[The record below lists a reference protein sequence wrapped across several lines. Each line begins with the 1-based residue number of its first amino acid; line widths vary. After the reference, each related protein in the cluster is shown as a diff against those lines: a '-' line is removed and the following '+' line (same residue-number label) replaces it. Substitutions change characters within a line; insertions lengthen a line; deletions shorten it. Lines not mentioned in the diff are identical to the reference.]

1 MAVDISKQGAKG
13 GDSGYDTSQLR
24 GVREERGIVTGVVK
38 ANVHPT
44 NMGVIKIWIPTFST
58 DENDKTQ
65 WRSVRYCTPFYSRVD
80 NSGVGD
86 TYFGTKVTAGITTP
100 PPDLGTKVLA
110 FFPEGR
116 NSEGYYFACV
126 PDLYMMQTLPEAT
139 ISDGVAAGEFNDS
152 PSGTHHTGKI
162 TNWRT
167 QTRPEDFFTQDTL
180 VKQGL
185 SDDRVRGL
193 NNSGYMRETP
203 AEIIGIASKGR
214 RITTQGQDFTV
225 TYNQQIKNPDTAD
238 KKILEG
244 LLGPTARRK
253 GHSIA
258 LDDGDVDGN
267 SNQIRLRTST
277 GHQILLNDSEGVIY
291 VGNSD
296 GSCWIELSN
305 EGTMDV
311 YAQDSINFR
320 SANINFH
327 ADENIKFHSK
337 GFTQIV
343 ADQQMHVQGKKQ
355 LVMNSDGE
363 AGITGAKGLHLNSG
377 SELFATAASSAYIN
391 SSANMSINGALIL
404 LQGPSTKAK
413 TAKAVNDLQKEDTT
427 YFPDL
432 DQFILDEEEM
442 VTTTVDRIVTHEP
455 FPYHSTVNTTTPYTG
470 GLVGGGG
477 GLGGAFSIVGNVAGG
492 IPIASAVTGG
502 GAGNILSAATGGGA
516 GNILSAATGGGA
528 GNILSAAT
536 GGGAGNILSAV
547 TGGGAGNI
555 LSQVSQV
562 TGGLDISS
570 VTGSLSGIT
579 SNLPVGDLTSQL
591 AGATGALQGADFG
604 KLVTDASGKITGL
617 AGGLGA
623 GLPDLSSV
631 TGGLSKVVPSIPD
644 NLSSVLSVPNI
655 NKFPITDMVKQ
666 ANTGFS
672 VGALDSFDV
681 QGLNAAVVKQVGSGN
696 NPAFVD
702 SVTKSVGKFGFNVD
716 QLKAQGF
723 VRPEA
728 VFNDQLADSSVW
740 TGKGGANSLNKL
752 LSNSGLQEQ
761 IQQGVVAADYQKLVN
776 IGGINATDGK
786 KEITSMLTA
795 SNISTPEIA
804 AKVRQGTQSIEGV
817 LPNTTNIASGED
829 VASKV
834 KQSMQTGAAASDRVE
849 KIKAPAPSVP
859 ETIATTKDDKG
870 RITERT
876 VKTTGVDED
885 GFEFTETKRVK
896 VDPET
901 GNDLLDAPTS
911 TESEQDLQA
920 GLDADYDAKVQRDL
934 AIAAGKAKRKAERDA
949 KKPGIAKRREF
960 LKQAAA
966 LRKQWWDGRKT
977 LSKADRAALEAQIKA
992 LKAQADAAIK
1002 GN

>member
-1 MAVDISKQGAKG
+1 MAVDITRQGTKG

-24 GVREERGIVTGVVK
+24 GVREEKGIITGVVK

-44 NMGVIKIWIPTFST
+44 SMGVIKIWNATFST

-65 WRSVRYCTPFYSRVD
+65 WRTVRYCTPFYSRVD
-80 NSGVGD
+80 NAGVDD
-86 TYFGTKVTAGITTP
+86 TYFGTKVTAGIVTP
-100 PPDLGTKVLA
+100 PPDIGTKVLA

-126 PDLYMMQTLPEAT
+126 PDTYMMQTLPEAT
-139 ISDGVAAGEFNDS
+139 ISNGVASGEFNDS
-152 PSGTHHTGKI
+152 PAGSHHSGKI

-185 SDDRVRGL
+185 SDDRIRGL
-193 NNSGYMRETP
+193 NNSGYMRESP
-203 AEIIGIASKGR
+203 AEIIGIATKGR
-214 RITTQGQDFTV
+214 RITTQGQDFTQ
-225 TYNQQIKNPDTAD
+225 TYATQIRNPNTAD

-258 LDDGDVDGN
+258 LDDGDIDGN

-327 ADENIKFHSK
+327 ADENIKMHAK

-343 ADQQMHVQGKKQ
+343 ADQQLHLQGTQ
-355 LVMNSDGE
+355 ETSIVTDGE
-363 AGITGAKGLHLNSG
+363 AGIKAKKNLHLYSE
-377 SELFATAASSAYIN
+377 SELFSTSTGASYYNAGGNISVAG
-391 SSANMSINGALIL
+391 SMVL
-404 LQGPSTKAK
+404 LQGPKTQAK
-413 TAKAVNDLQKEDTT
+413 QAKKVSETQKEDTT

-455 FPYHSTVNTTTPYTG
+455 FPYHSVMNTATPYTG
-470 GLVGGGG
+470 GL
-477 GLGGAFSIVGNVAGG
+477 GGANGQPTSNYGIVPATVTQPTAVTS
-492 IPIASAVTGG
+492 PAAVTGS
-502 GAGNILSAATGGGA
+502 ASPAAT
-516 GNILSAATGGGA
+516 ATGTNGA
-528 GNILSAAT
+528 
-536 GGGAGNILSAV
+536 
-547 TGGGAGNI
+547 
-555 LSQVSQV
+555 
-562 TGGLDISS
+562 
-570 VTGSLSGIT
+570 T
-579 SNLPVGDLTSQL
+579 SLTSGNTGFAQVAAA
-591 AGATGALQGADFG
+591 AGISEAELQSQIGAAQSQLQGADFD
-604 KLVTDASGKITGL
+604 KLIKDSSGKITGL
-617 AGGLGA
+617 ADQLSANAPQLTA
-623 GLPDLSSV
+623 GLQSA
-631 TGGLSKVVPSIPD
+631 IPNVQD
-644 NLSSVLSVPNI
+644 QLGSVLQTPNI
-655 NKFPITDMVKQ
+655 NKFPVTDLVAQ

-681 QGLNAAVVKQVGSGN
+681 QGLNAAVVKQVGSSN
-696 NPAFVD
+696 NPAFID
-702 SVTKSVGKFGFNVD
+702 ATTKSVGKFGFNVD

-740 TGKGGANSLNKL
+740 TGKAGASSLNKL
-752 LSNSGLQEQ
+752 LSNAPLQES

-776 IGGINATDGK
+776 LGGIKATDGK
-786 KEITSMLTA
+786 KEVMSMLTA
-795 SNISTPEIA
+795 SNVSTPEITA
-804 AKVRQGTQSIEGV
+804 AVRQGTQSIENV

-834 KQSMQTGAAASDRVE
+834 KQSMQTGAAASERVE
-849 KIKAPAPSVP
+849 KIKVTKNETVISTSESVTTGAGSTTTTTPVTGGETTTARVYSPSDDLL
-859 ETIATTKDDKG
+859 EEEANSTTKTDFS
-870 RITERT
+870 
-876 VKTTGVDED
+876 DEFNAEPLPGATD
-885 GFEFTETKRVK
+885 S
-896 VDPET
+896 DPY
-901 GNDLLDAPTS
+901 
-911 TESEQDLQA
+911 
-920 GLDADYDAKVQRDL
+920 GLDAQ
-934 AIAAGKAKRKAERDA
+934 E
-949 KKPGIAKRREF
+949 
-960 LKQAAA
+960 KQAQEREESEASKRSREAVAEFERKKKLGGYAA
-966 LRKQWWDGRKT
+966 YKALRDQSRELRKQWWAGRRT
-977 LSKADRAALEAQIKA
+977 LSKAEKAALEAQIKS
-992 LKAQADAAIK
+992 LLAQADAALK
-1002 GN
+1002 GK

>member
-1 MAVDISKQGAKG
+1 MAVDISRQGSKG

-24 GVREERGIVTGVVK
+24 GVREERGIITAIVK

-44 NMGVIKIWIPTFST
+44 HMGVIKVWNPGFST
-58 DENDKTQ
+58 DESDKTQ
-65 WRSVRYCTPFYSRVD
+65 WRTVRYCTPFYSRVD
-80 NSGVGD
+80 NSGAGD

-100 PPDLGTKVLA
+100 PPDLGTKVLC

-126 PDLYMMQTLPEAT
+126 PDTYMMQTLPEAT
-139 ISDGVAAGEFNDS
+139 ISNGVASGEFNDS
-152 PSGTHHTGKI
+152 PSGAHHSGKI

-185 SDDRVRGL
+185 SDDRIRGL
-193 NNSGYMRETP
+193 NNSSYMRESP

-214 RITTQGQDFTV
+214 RITTQGQDFTI

-253 GHSIA
+253 GHSIT
-258 LDDGDVDGN
+258 LDDGDIDGN

-277 GHQILLNDSEGVIY
+277 GHQLLLNDSEGVIY

-327 ADENIKFHSK
+327 ADENIKMHAK
-337 GFTQIV
+337 GFAQIV
-343 ADQQMHVQGKKQ
+343 SDQQLHLQGTQ
-355 LVMNSDGE
+355 ETVIVTDGE
-363 AGITGAKGLHLNSG
+363 AGIKAKKNLHLYSE
-377 SELFATAASSAYIN
+377 SELFSTSTGASYYNAGGNISVAG
-391 SSANMSINGALIL
+391 SMVL
-404 LQGPSTKAK
+404 LQGPKTQAK
-413 TAKAVNDLQKEDTT
+413 QAKKVNETQKEDTT

-455 FPYHSTVNTTTPYTG
+455 FPYHSVMNTATPYTG
-470 GLVGGGG
+470 GL
-477 GLGGAFSIVGNVAGG
+477 GGANGQTTSNYGIVPATVTQPTAVTS
-492 IPIASAVTGG
+492 PAAVTGS
-502 GAGNILSAATGGGA
+502 ASPAAT
-516 GNILSAATGGGA
+516 ATG
-528 GNILSAAT
+528 T
-536 GGGAGNILSAV
+536 
-547 TGGGAGNI
+547 
-555 LSQVSQV
+555 
-562 TGGLDISS
+562 
-570 VTGSLSGIT
+570 SGET
-579 SNLPVGDLTSQL
+579 SLTSGNTGFAQVAAA
-591 AGATGALQGADFG
+591 AGISEAELQSQIGAAQSQLQGADFD
-604 KLVTDASGKITGL
+604 KLIKDSSGKITGL
-617 AGGLGA
+617 ADQLSANAPQLTA
-623 GLPDLSSV
+623 GLQSA
-631 TGGLSKVVPSIPD
+631 IP
-644 NLSSVLSVPNI
+644 NLQDQLGSVLQTPNI
-655 NKFPITDMVKQ
+655 NKFPVTDLVAQ

-740 TGKGGANSLNKL
+740 TGKAGASSLNKL
-752 LSNSGLQEQ
+752 LSNAPLQES

-776 IGGINATDGK
+776 LGGIKATDGK
-786 KEITSMLTA
+786 KEVMSMLTA
-795 SNISTPEIA
+795 SNVSTPEITA
-804 AKVRQGTQSIEGV
+804 AVRQGTQSIEGV
-817 LPNTTNIASGED
+817 LPNTTNIPSGED

-834 KQSMQTGAAASDRVE
+834 KQSMQTGAAASERVE
-849 KIKAPAPSVP
+849 KIK
-859 ETIATTKDDKG
+859 TTK
-870 RITERT
+870 
-876 VKTTGVDED
+876 
-885 GFEFTETKRVK
+885 TETVTSTTTVTGGESTTTTTPVTGGETTTARVYSPS
-896 VDPET
+896 D
-901 GNDLLDAPTS
+901 DLLEEEANS
-911 TESEQDLQA
+911 TTKTDFSDEFNAEPLPGATDSDPY
-920 GLDADYDAKVQRDL
+920 GLDAQEKQAQERKESEASKRTRE
-934 AIAAGKAKRKAERDA
+934 AIAEFERKKKLGGYAAYKALRDQS
-949 KKPGIAKRREF
+949 RE
-960 LKQAAA
+960 
-966 LRKQWWDGRKT
+966 LRKQWWTERRT
-977 LSKADRAALEAQIKA
+977 LSKAEKAALEAQIRS
-992 LKAQADAAIK
+992 LLAQADAALK

>member
-65 WRSVRYCTPFYSRVD
+65 WRSVRYCSPFYSRVD

-86 TYFGTKVTAGITTP
+86 TYFGTKVTAGIVTP

-152 PSGTHHTGKI
+152 PSGAHHTGKI

-225 TYNQQIKNPDTAD
+225 TYNSQIKNPDTAD

-327 ADENIKFHSK
+327 ADENIKMHAK
-337 GFTQIV
+337 GFAQIV
-343 ADQQMHVQGKKQ
+343 ADQQLHLQGTQ
-355 LVMNSDGE
+355 ETSIVTDGE
-363 AGITGAKGLHLNSG
+363 AGIKAKKNLHLYSE
-377 SELFATAASSAYIN
+377 SELFSTSTGASYYNAGGNISVAG
-391 SSANMSINGALIL
+391 SMVL
-404 LQGPSTKAK
+404 LQGPKTQAK
-413 TAKAVNDLQKEDTT
+413 QAKKVSETQKEDTT

-455 FPYHSTVNTTTPYTG
+455 FPYHSVMNTATPYTG
-470 GLVGGGG
+470 GL
-477 GLGGAFSIVGNVAGG
+477 GGANGQTTSNYGIVPATVTQPTAVTS
-492 IPIASAVTGG
+492 PAAVTGS
-502 GAGNILSAATGGGA
+502 ASPAAT
-516 GNILSAATGGGA
+516 ATGTSGA
-528 GNILSAAT
+528 
-536 GGGAGNILSAV
+536 
-547 TGGGAGNI
+547 
-555 LSQVSQV
+555 
-562 TGGLDISS
+562 
-570 VTGSLSGIT
+570 T
-579 SNLPVGDLTSQL
+579 SLTSGNTGFAQVAAS
-591 AGATGALQGADFG
+591 AGISEAELQAQIGAAQSQLQGADFD
-604 KLVTDASGKITGL
+604 KLIKDSSGKITGL
-617 AGGLGA
+617 ADQLSANAPQLTA
-623 GLPDLSSV
+623 GLQSA
-631 TGGLSKVVPSIPD
+631 IPNLQD
-644 NLSSVLSVPNI
+644 NLGSVLQTPNL
-655 NKFPITDMVKQ
+655 NKFPVTDLVAQ

-696 NPAFVD
+696 NPAFID
-702 SVTKSVGKFGFNVD
+702 TTTKSVGKFGFNVD

-740 TGKGGANSLNKL
+740 TGKAGASSLNKL
-752 LSNSGLQEQ
+752 LSNAPLQES

-776 IGGINATDGK
+776 LGGIKATDGK
-786 KEITSMLTA
+786 KEVMSMLTA
-795 SNISTPEIA
+795 SNVSTPEITA
-804 AKVRQGTQSIEGV
+804 AVRQGTQSIENV

-834 KQSMQTGAAASDRVE
+834 KQSMQTGAAASERVE
-849 KIKAPAPSVP
+849 KIKVTKNETVISTSKSVTTGGGSTTTTTPVTGGETTTARVYSPSD
-859 ETIATTKDDKG
+859 ELLEEEANSTTKTDFS
-870 RITERT
+870 
-876 VKTTGVDED
+876 DEFNAEPLPGATD
-885 GFEFTETKRVK
+885 S
-896 VDPET
+896 DPF
-901 GNDLLDAPTS
+901 
-911 TESEQDLQA
+911 
-920 GLDADYDAKVQRDL
+920 GLDAQ
-934 AIAAGKAKRKAERDA
+934 E
-949 KKPGIAKRREF
+949 
-960 LKQAAA
+960 KQAQEREESEASKRSREAVAEFERKKKLGGYAA
-966 LRKQWWDGRKT
+966 YKALRDQSRELRKQWWAGRRT
-977 LSKADRAALEAQIKA
+977 LSKAEKAALEAQIKS
-992 LKAQADAAIK
+992 LLAQADAALK

>member
-1 MAVDISKQGAKG
+1 MAVDISRQGAKG
-13 GDSGYDTSQLR
+13 GDPGYDTSQLR
-24 GVREERGIVTGVVK
+24 GVREERGIVTGIVK

-100 PPDLGTKVLA
+100 PPDIGTRVLA

-116 NSEGYYFACV
+116 NAEGYYFACV

-139 ISDGVAAGEFNDS
+139 ISNGVAAGEFNDS
-152 PSGTHHTGKI
+152 PAGTHHTGKI

-185 SDDRVRGL
+185 SDDRIRGL
-193 NNSGYMRETP
+193 NNSSYMRESP

-253 GHSIA
+253 GHSIT
-258 LDDGDVDGN
+258 LDDGDIDGN

-277 GHQILLNDSEGVIY
+277 GHQLLLNDSEGVIY

-327 ADENIKFHSK
+327 ADENIKMHAK
-337 GFTQIV
+337 GFAQIV
-343 ADQQMHVQGKKQ
+343 ADQQLHLQGTQ
-355 LVMNSDGE
+355 ETSIVTDGE
-363 AGITGAKGLHLNSG
+363 AGIKAKKNLHLYSE
-377 SELFATAASSAYIN
+377 SELFSTSTGASYYNAGGNISVAG
-391 SSANMSINGALIL
+391 SMVL
-404 LQGPSTKAK
+404 LQGPKTQAK
-413 TAKAVNDLQKEDTT
+413 QAKKVNETQKEDTT

-455 FPYHSTVNTTTPYTG
+455 FPYHSVMNTATPYTG
-470 GLVGGGG
+470 GL
-477 GLGGAFSIVGNVAGG
+477 GGANGQTTSNYGIVPATVTQPTAVTS
-492 IPIASAVTGG
+492 PAAVTGS
-502 GAGNILSAATGGGA
+502 ASPAAT
-516 GNILSAATGGGA
+516 ATGTSGA
-528 GNILSAAT
+528 
-536 GGGAGNILSAV
+536 
-547 TGGGAGNI
+547 
-555 LSQVSQV
+555 
-562 TGGLDISS
+562 
-570 VTGSLSGIT
+570 T
-579 SNLPVGDLTSQL
+579 SLTSGNTAFSQIAAA
-591 AGATGALQGADFG
+591 AGISEAELQAQIGAAQSQLQGADFD
-604 KLVTDASGKITGL
+604 KLIKDSSGKITGL
-617 AGGLGA
+617 ADQLSTNAPQLTA
-623 GLPDLSSV
+623 GLQSA
-631 TGGLSKVVPSIPD
+631 IPNVQD
-644 NLSSVLSVPNI
+644 QLGSVLQTPNL
-655 NKFPITDMVKQ
+655 NKFPVTDLVAQ

-681 QGLNAAVVKQVGSGN
+681 QGLNAAVVKQVGSAN
-696 NPAFVD
+696 NPAFID

-740 TGKGGANSLNKL
+740 TGKAGASSLNKL
-752 LSNSGLQEQ
+752 LSNAPLQES

-776 IGGINATDGK
+776 LGGIKATDGK
-786 KEITSMLTA
+786 KEVMSMLTA
-795 SNISTPEIA
+795 SNVSTPEITA
-804 AKVRQGTQSIEGV
+804 AVRQGTQSIEGV

-834 KQSMQTGAAASDRVE
+834 KQSMQTGAAASERVE
-849 KIKAPAPSVP
+849 KIK
-859 ETIATTKDDKG
+859 TTK
-870 RITERT
+870 
-876 VKTTGVDED
+876 
-885 GFEFTETKRVK
+885 TETVTSTTTVTGGGSTTTTTPVTGGETTTARVYSPS
-896 VDPET
+896 D
-901 GNDLLDAPTS
+901 DLLEEQANS
-911 TESEQDLQA
+911 TTKTDFSDEFNAEPLPGATNGEQDIQA
-920 GLDADYDAKVQRDL
+920 ALDADYE
-934 AIAAGKAKRKAERDA
+934 AE
-949 KKPGIAKRREF
+949 AKRRESEASKRTREAIAEF
-960 LKQAAA
+960 ERKKKLGGYPAYKALRDKSRE
-966 LRKQWWDGRKT
+966 LRKQWWAGRRT
-977 LSKADRAALEAQIKA
+977 LSKAEKAALEAQIKS
-992 LKAQADAAIK
+992 LLAQADAALK
-1002 GN
+1002 GK

>member
-528 GNILSAAT
+528 GNILSA
-536 GGGAGNILSAV
+536 V

>member
-1 MAVDISKQGAKG
+1 M
-13 GDSGYDTSQLR
+13 
-24 GVREERGIVTGVVK
+24 
-38 ANVHPT
+38 
-44 NMGVIKIWIPTFST
+44 
-58 DENDKTQ
+58 
-65 WRSVRYCTPFYSRVD
+65 
-80 NSGVGD
+80 
-86 TYFGTKVTAGITTP
+86 
-100 PPDLGTKVLA
+100 
-110 FFPEGR
+110 
-116 NSEGYYFACV
+116 
-126 PDLYMMQTLPEAT
+126 
-139 ISDGVAAGEFNDS
+139 
-152 PSGTHHTGKI
+152 
-162 TNWRT
+162 
-167 QTRPEDFFTQDTL
+167 
-180 VKQGL
+180 
-185 SDDRVRGL
+185 
-193 NNSGYMRETP
+193 
-203 AEIIGIASKGR
+203 
-214 RITTQGQDFTV
+214 
-225 TYNQQIKNPDTAD
+225 
-238 KKILEG
+238 
-244 LLGPTARRK
+244 
-253 GHSIA
+253 
-258 LDDGDVDGN
+258 
-267 SNQIRLRTST
+267 
-277 GHQILLNDSEGVIY
+277 
-291 VGNSD
+291 
-296 GSCWIELSN
+296 
-305 EGTMDV
+305 
-311 YAQDSINFR
+311 QDSINFR

-492 IPIASAVTGG
+492 IPIASAV
-502 GAGNILSAATGGGA
+502 TGGGA

>member
-1 MAVDISKQGAKG
+1 MAVDISRQGAKG
-13 GDSGYDTSQLR
+13 GDPGYDTSQLR

-65 WRSVRYCTPFYSRVD
+65 WRTVRYCSPFYSRVD
-80 NSGVGD
+80 NSGVDD
-86 TYFGTKVTAGITTP
+86 TYFGTKVTAGIVTP
-100 PPDLGTKVLA
+100 PPDIGTKVLA

-139 ISDGVAAGEFNDS
+139 ISNGVAAGEFNDS
-152 PSGTHHTGKI
+152 PAGTHHTGKI

-185 SDDRVRGL
+185 SDDRIRGL
-193 NNSGYMRETP
+193 NNSSYMRESP

-253 GHSIA
+253 GHSIT
-258 LDDGDVDGN
+258 LDDGDIDGN

-277 GHQILLNDSEGVIY
+277 GHQILLNDTEGVVY

-327 ADENIKFHSK
+327 ADENIKMHAK
-337 GFTQIV
+337 GFAQIV
-343 ADQQMHVQGKKQ
+343 ADQQLHLQGTQ
-355 LVMNSDGE
+355 ETTIVTDGE
-363 AGITGAKGLHLNSG
+363 AGINAKKNLHLYSE
-377 SELFATAASSAYIN
+377 SELFSTSTGASYYNAGGNISVAG
-391 SSANMSINGALIL
+391 SMVL
-404 LQGPSTKAK
+404 LQGPKTQAK
-413 TAKAVNDLQKEDTT
+413 QAKKVSETQKEDTT

-455 FPYHSTVNTTTPYTG
+455 FPYHSVMNTATPYTG
-470 GLVGGGG
+470 GL
-477 GLGGAFSIVGNVAGG
+477 GGANGQTTSNYGIVPATVTQPTAVTS
-492 IPIASAVTGG
+492 PAAVTGS
-502 GAGNILSAATGGGA
+502 ASPAAT
-516 GNILSAATGGGA
+516 ATGTSGA
-528 GNILSAAT
+528 
-536 GGGAGNILSAV
+536 
-547 TGGGAGNI
+547 
-555 LSQVSQV
+555 
-562 TGGLDISS
+562 
-570 VTGSLSGIT
+570 T
-579 SNLPVGDLTSQL
+579 SLTSGNTGFAQVAAA
-591 AGATGALQGADFG
+591 AGISEAELQAQIGAAQSQLQGADFD
-604 KLVTDASGKITGL
+604 KLIKDSSGKITGL
-617 AGGLGA
+617 ADQLNANAPQLTA
-623 GLPDLSSV
+623 GLQSA
-631 TGGLSKVVPSIPD
+631 IPNLQD
-644 NLSSVLSVPNI
+644 NLGSVLQTPNL
-655 NKFPITDMVKQ
+655 NKFPVTDLVAQ

-696 NPAFVD
+696 NPAFID
-702 SVTKSVGKFGFNVD
+702 ATTKSVGKFGFNVD

-740 TGKGGANSLNKL
+740 TGKAGASSLNKL
-752 LSNSGLQEQ
+752 LSNAPLQES

-776 IGGINATDGK
+776 LGGIKATDGK
-786 KEITSMLTA
+786 KEVMSMLTA
-795 SNISTPEIA
+795 SNVSTPEITA
-804 AKVRQGTQSIEGV
+804 QVRQGFQNIESV
-817 LPNTTNIASGED
+817 LPNTTNIPSGED

-834 KQSMQTGAAASDRVE
+834 KQSMQTGAAASERVE
-849 KIKAPAPSVP
+849 KIKVTKNETVISTSKSVTTGGESTTTTTPVTGGETTTARVYSPSDDLL
-859 ETIATTKDDKG
+859 EEQANSTTKTDFS
-870 RITERT
+870 
-876 VKTTGVDED
+876 DEFNAEPLPGSTD
-885 GFEFTETKRVK
+885 S
-896 VDPET
+896 DPF
-901 GNDLLDAPTS
+901 
-911 TESEQDLQA
+911 
-920 GLDADYDAKVQRDL
+920 GLDAQ
-934 AIAAGKAKRKAERDA
+934 E
-949 KKPGIAKRREF
+949 
-960 LKQAAA
+960 KQAQERKESEASKRSREAVAEFERKKKLGGYAA
-966 LRKQWWDGRKT
+966 YKALRDQSRELRKQWWAGRRT
-977 LSKADRAALEAQIKA
+977 LSKAEKAALEAQIKS
-992 LKAQADAAIK
+992 LLAQADAALK

>member
-65 WRSVRYCTPFYSRVD
+65 WRSVRYCSPFYSRVD

-86 TYFGTKVTAGITTP
+86 TYFGTKVTAGIVTP

-277 GHQILLNDSEGVIY
+277 GHQILLNDTEGVVY

-320 SANINFH
+320 STNINFH

-391 SSANMSINGALIL
+391 SGANMSINGALIL

-502 GAGNILSAATGGGA
+502 GAGNILSA
-516 GNILSAATGGGA
+516 
-528 GNILSAAT
+528 
-536 GGGAGNILSAV
+536 V

-591 AGATGALQGADFG
+591 SSATGALQGADFG

-644 NLSSVLSVPNI
+644 NLGSVLSAPNI

-901 GNDLLDAPTS
+901 GNDLLDAS
-911 TESEQDLQA
+911 TPSASEQDLQA
-920 GLDADYDAKVQRDL
+920 GLDADYDATVQRDL

-977 LSKADRAALEAQIKA
+977 LSKADRAALEAQIKS